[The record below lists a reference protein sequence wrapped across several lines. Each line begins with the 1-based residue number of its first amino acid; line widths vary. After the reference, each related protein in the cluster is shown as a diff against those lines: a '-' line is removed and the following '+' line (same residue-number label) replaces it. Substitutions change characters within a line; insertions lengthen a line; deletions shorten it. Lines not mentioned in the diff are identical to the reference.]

1 MNRSTLV
8 LVHALV
14 TTLFV
19 GLAGHIH
26 ASYVLPSG
34 LSPGDQYRL
43 VFVTSGARDAS
54 SANIEDYN
62 DFVKSYGD
70 QAVVSNWKAIV
81 STATVDAR
89 DNTSSNPTTDGVGVP
104 IYNLMG
110 ELVADDYSDLWGG
123 ELKLPIKYNE
133 EGTELFSWVWTGTSS
148 DGTALS
154 DGVGSPSTTSSR
166 GSSLGDAAWSLKNNN
181 NPLSVLDSFYGMS
194 TVQTV
199 EPEAVPEP
207 ASVITW
213 TLLGIVGYIGTLWN
227 RRRKAG

>member
-123 ELKLPIKYNE
+123 ELKLPIK
-133 EGTELFSWVWTGTSS
+133 
-148 DGTALS
+148 
-154 DGVGSPSTTSSR
+154 
-166 GSSLGDAAWSLKNNN
+166 
-181 NPLSVLDSFYGMS
+181 
-194 TVQTV
+194 
-199 EPEAVPEP
+199 
-207 ASVITW
+207 
-213 TLLGIVGYIGTLWN
+213 
-227 RRRKAG
+227 